1 MAFFEEENNNIN
13 LRLSDT
19 NSYNDDNNDLK
30 SSEFIFEYAILND
43 NYSDLNEGQ
52 ISQYIMK
59 SNHNDLINNVILDND
74 ILDKVTSYKT
84 SKKIPKGNNTNQL
97 INNSIKLDE
106 ELFSQKEEL
115 LEEEKQ
121 ESEKEKVETS
131 QERDKDL
138 PPIQYDYDKIN
149 KIFSKININYMIKDS
164 FKMNDNL
171 LDLENKMSDATFK
184 SPKKRNRDKKP
195 ELNEIIKKP
204 GRKKKN
210 DPEKGLHNK
219 NSQDNII
226 KKIKSKLLYYLIEF
240 INNILN
246 SFLDNN
252 KIISYIKI
260 MKDIKNEKE
269 PEIEK
274 LIKDLDYKI
283 INETKKEK
291 NLEYLKMPLK
301 DFLSQD
307 ISPKFST
314 YSADSNKKII
324 EKILENE
331 KDNQIIVFIF
341 NLTLGDWYDI
351 FTFKKELSDFG
362 ILDQNNINRIMEY
375 FIRVDKLLEE
385 IYKLNNEID
394 YFTSFISILY
404 NFERWFFI
412 KKERQRKEKNDKEE

>member
-1 MAFFEEENNNIN
+1 
-13 LRLSDT
+13 
-19 NSYNDDNNDLK
+19 
-30 SSEFIFEYAILND
+30 
-43 NYSDLNEGQ
+43 
-52 ISQYIMK
+52 
-59 SNHNDLINNVILDND
+59 
-74 ILDKVTSYKT
+74 
-84 SKKIPKGNNTNQL
+84 
-97 INNSIKLDE
+97 
-106 ELFSQKEEL
+106 
-115 LEEEKQ
+115 
-121 ESEKEKVETS
+121 
-131 QERDKDL
+131 
-138 PPIQYDYDKIN
+138 
-149 KIFSKININYMIKDS
+149 
-164 FKMNDNL
+164 
-171 LDLENKMSDATFK
+171 
-184 SPKKRNRDKKP
+184 
-195 ELNEIIKKP
+195 
-204 GRKKKN
+204 
-210 DPEKGLHNK
+210 
-219 NSQDNII
+219 
-226 KKIKSKLLYYLIEF
+226 
-240 INNILN
+240 
-246 SFLDNN
+246 
-252 KIISYIKI
+252 

-301 DFLSQD
+301 NFLSQD

-314 YSADSNKKII
+314 YSVDSNKKII

-362 ILDQNNINRIMEY
+362 ILEQDNINRIMEY

-394 YFTSFISILY
+394 YFTCFISILY

>member
-30 SSEFIFEYAILND
+30 SSEFIFEYEILND

-106 ELFSQKEEL
+106 ELFSQKEES
-115 LEEEKQ
+115 LEEKKQ
-121 ESEKEKVETS
+121 ESEKEKVEAS
-131 QERDKDL
+131 QERDIDL

-195 ELNEIIKKP
+195 ELNEIIKKL

-226 KKIKSKLLYYLIEF
+226 KKIKSNLLYYLIDF

-246 SFLDNN
+246 SFLDKN

-260 MKDIKNEKE
+260 MKYIK
-269 PEIEK
+269 
-274 LIKDLDYKI
+274 
-283 INETKKEK
+283 
-291 NLEYLKMPLK
+291 
-301 DFLSQD
+301 
-307 ISPKFST
+307 
-314 YSADSNKKII
+314 
-324 EKILENE
+324 NE

-362 ILDQNNINRIMEY
+362 ILDQDNINRIMEY

-394 YFTSFISILY
+394 YFTCFISILY

>member
-1 MAFFEEENNNIN
+1 MAFFEEENNHIN
-13 LRLSDT
+13 LRLSDI
-19 NSYNDDNNDLK
+19 NSYNDDNNSLK
-30 SSEFIFEYAILND
+30 SSGFIFEYELND

-59 SNHNDLINNVILDND
+59 SNHNDLINND
-74 ILDKVTSYKT
+74 ILDKVTSDKT
-84 SKKIPKGNNTNQL
+84 SIKKPIVNNTNHL

-115 LEEEKQ
+115 LEEKKQ

-226 KKIKSKLLYYLIEF
+226 KKIKSKLLYYLIDF

-246 SFLDNN
+246 TFLDKN

-260 MKDIKNEKE
+260 MKYIKNEKE

-314 YSADSNKKII
+314 YSVDSNKKII

-362 ILDQNNINRIMEY
+362 ILDQDNINRIMEY

-394 YFTSFISILY
+394 YFTCFISILY

>member
-1 MAFFEEENNNIN
+1 
-13 LRLSDT
+13 
-19 NSYNDDNNDLK
+19 
-30 SSEFIFEYAILND
+30 
-43 NYSDLNEGQ
+43 
-52 ISQYIMK
+52 
-59 SNHNDLINNVILDND
+59 
-74 ILDKVTSYKT
+74 
-84 SKKIPKGNNTNQL
+84 
-97 INNSIKLDE
+97 
-106 ELFSQKEEL
+106 
-115 LEEEKQ
+115 
-121 ESEKEKVETS
+121 
-131 QERDKDL
+131 
-138 PPIQYDYDKIN
+138 
-149 KIFSKININYMIKDS
+149 
-164 FKMNDNL
+164 
-171 LDLENKMSDATFK
+171 
-184 SPKKRNRDKKP
+184 
-195 ELNEIIKKP
+195 
-204 GRKKKN
+204 
-210 DPEKGLHNK
+210 
-219 NSQDNII
+219 
-226 KKIKSKLLYYLIEF
+226 
-240 INNILN
+240 
-246 SFLDNN
+246 
-252 KIISYIKI
+252 

-314 YSADSNKKII
+314 YSVDSNKKII

-362 ILDQNNINRIMEY
+362 ILDQDNINRIMEY

-394 YFTSFISILY
+394 YFTCFISILY